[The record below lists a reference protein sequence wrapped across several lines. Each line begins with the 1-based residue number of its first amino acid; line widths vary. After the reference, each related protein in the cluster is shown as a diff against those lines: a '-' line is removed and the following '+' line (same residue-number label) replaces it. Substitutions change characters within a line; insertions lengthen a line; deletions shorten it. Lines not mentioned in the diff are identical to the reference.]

1 MKMLKFLSLLL
12 TVLAF
17 SATSVHARQDEDAN
31 EKALSVDALLEQVKQ
46 GHRRDTEINQQRLA
60 AFRQGQAQ
68 QRELLRETQRQRAEA
83 EALSARQEAQFE
95 QNEQTILLMQE
106 RLSERLGSLKELFGV
121 LQLVANDAQGQFD
134 NSLVQIHYPE
144 RSASLNAFSEKM
156 GQTTV
161 LPTIEEI
168 ESLWFELQREMTESG
183 KVVQST
189 HPVLMS
195 NGEEQSVEV
204 LRVGTF
210 NLVAEN
216 QYVQRIAETG
226 RIVAFPRQPAR
237 RYMGGAKSIMQ
248 ADSGELI
255 PFTVDPIRGQLI
267 ALQSVAPGFSERV
280 QQGGVIGYVIIS
292 LGVVV
297 FLIALVRY
305 LSLWNEDRQITAQLT
320 HLDAPGD
327 NPLGRLLRV
336 YQDNK
341 DTDVESLELKLGEA
355 VLREVPHINRGLSFI
370 KISAAIAPLLGLLGT
385 VSGMIITFQAITLFG
400 AGDPKLMAGGIS
412 QALVT
417 TVLGLT
423 VAIPTLL
430 LHNLVSSRA
439 TKMRQIIEQEAVA
452 LVAVQAGQDDAQ
464 VAA

>member
-1 MKMLKFLSLLL
+1 MKHLNLLVAL
-12 TVLAF
+12 LVSAVMIAPLAH
-17 SATSVHARQDEDAN
+17 SRQDEAAKDTS
-31 EKALSVDALLEQVKQ
+31 LSVDELLEQVKQ
-46 GHRRDTEINQQRLA
+46 GHRRDQQINQQRLLE
-60 AFRQGQAQ
+60 FRQGQARQ
-68 QRELLRETQRQRAEA
+68 ADLLATTQSQREAA
-83 EALSARQEAQFE
+83 EALSSRQEAQFE
-95 QNEQTILLMQE
+95 QNEQQILLMQE

-144 RSASLNAFSEKM
+144 RSARLNAFSEKM

-161 LPTIEEI
+161 LPSIAEI

-183 KVVQST
+183 KLVQST
-189 HPVLMS
+189 LPVLMS
-195 NGEEQSVEV
+195 NGEEQSVDV

-210 NLVAEN
+210 NLVADQ
-216 QYVQRIAETG
+216 QYVQRISETG
-226 RIVAFPRQPAR
+226 RIVAFPRQPGR
-237 RYMGGAKSIMQ
+237 RYMQGAKSIMD
-248 ADSGELI
+248 APSGELV

-305 LSLWNEDRQITAQLT
+305 LSLWREDRQIAAQLAA
-320 HLDAPGD
+320 LDQPGD

-341 DTDVESLELKLGEA
+341 ETDIESLELKLGEA

-452 LVAVQAGQDDAQ
+452 LVAVQASQDESQ